1 MRSSNVA
8 VTGFPFDE
16 VTCNE
21 LPYAERDERYRRVHE
36 WPEPSYAHRSGLRMI
51 WKYDDVREVLD
62 ATTPG
67 ISNANSLDPLVG
79 YARIAATPRTIPH
92 FVRHLVPPPAKAT
105 ANLSDDLLHKR
116 VWNTMA
122 GPSGHFTISPA
133 DRAARAAEM
142 AEHFHAAVR
151 DAGFRPGSPLDVTA
165 LSIGYAAR
173 TVGAAVGLPASDW
186 PNVAAWSGAQSGL
199 LGRVMR
205 GRELADAVSALGWL
219 FTVSGRAVR
228 AGRGS
233 EATGFAR
240 TLRDAGLSHRIAVSA
255 MANSLAAGVHTVS
268 GSIQQGVQRLL
279 GDPDRVWWD
288 LLAEPNGGA
297 RVAAKILQLDPGLV
311 AWKRRARTP
320 VVLSSG
326 TRLPAGPLLVM
337 FAAANRDPEAFPD
350 CLALDRTGKLPL
362 TFGFG
367 RHVCPGKSMATLA
380 VEEFLRQ
387 LRELTPEAEPAQG
400 FDVGPRRRSD
410 LLFSGADITVVG

>member
-1 MRSSNVA
+1 MRCSSVA

-21 LPYAERDERYRRVHE
+21 LPYAERDERYRRLHE
-36 WPEPSYAHRSGLRMI
+36 WPEPSYAHRSGLRVI
-51 WKYDDVREVLD
+51 WKYADVREVLD

-67 ISNANSLDPLVG
+67 ISNTNSLDPLVG
-79 YARIAATPRTIPH
+79 YARIAATPRAIPH

-105 ANLSDDLLHKR
+105 ANLADDRLHKR

-122 GPSGHFTISPA
+122 GPEGHFTISAA
-133 DRAARAAEM
+133 DRPARAAQM
-142 AEHFHAAVR
+142 AEHFHEALR
-151 DAGFRPGSPLDVTA
+151 DMGFRAGSPLDVTA

-173 TVGAAVGLPASDW
+173 TVGAAVGLPAADW
-186 PNVAAWSGAQSGL
+186 PHVAAWSGAQSGL

-205 GRELADAVSALGWL
+205 GRDLADAVSALGWL

-228 AGRGS
+228 QGRGG
-233 EATGFAR
+233 EAAGFAR
-240 TLRDAGLSHRIAVSA
+240 KLRDAGLSHRIAVSA

-279 GDPDRVWWD
+279 GDPDRIWWN
-288 LLAEPNGGA
+288 LLAEPEGGT
-297 RVAAKILQLDPGLV
+297 RVTAKILQLDPGLV

-326 TRLPAGPLLVM
+326 TPLPAGPLLVL
-337 FAAANRDPEAFPD
+337 FAAANRDPEVFPD
-350 CLALDRTGKLPL
+350 CLALDGPGKLPL

-380 VEEFLRQ
+380 VEVFLRQ
-387 LRELTPEAEPAQG
+387 LRELAPEAEAVPEA
-400 FDVGPRRRSD
+400 VGTRRRSD
-410 LLFSGADITVVG
+410 LLFSGADVTVVG

>member
-1 MRSSNVA
+1 MRCSSVA

-21 LPYAERDERYRRVHE
+21 LPYAERDERYRRLHE
-36 WPEPSYAHRSGLRMI
+36 WPEPSYAHRSGLRVI
-51 WKYDDVREVLD
+51 WKYADVREVLD

-67 ISNANSLDPLVG
+67 ISNTNSLDPLVG
-79 YARIAATPRTIPH
+79 YARIAATPRAIPH

-105 ANLSDDLLHKR
+105 ANLADDRLHKR

-122 GPSGHFTISPA
+122 GPEGHFTISAA
-133 DRAARAAEM
+133 DRPARAAQM
-142 AEHFHAAVR
+142 AEHFHEALR
-151 DAGFRPGSPLDVTA
+151 DMGFRAGSPLDVTA

-173 TVGAAVGLPASDW
+173 TVGAAVGLPAADW
-186 PNVAAWSGAQSGL
+186 PHVAAWSGAQSGL

-205 GRELADAVSALGWL
+205 GRDLADAVSALGWL

-228 AGRGS
+228 QGRGG
-233 EATGFAR
+233 EAAGFAR
-240 TLRDAGLSHRIAVSA
+240 KLRDAGLSHRIAVSA

-279 GDPDRVWWD
+279 GDPDRIWWN
-288 LLAEPNGGA
+288 LLAEPEGGT
-297 RVAAKILQLDPGLV
+297 RVTAKILQLDPGLV

-326 TRLPAGPLLVM
+326 TPLPAGPLLVL
-337 FAAANRDPEAFPD
+337 FAAANRDPEVFPD
-350 CLALDRTGKLPL
+350 CLALDGPGKLPL

-380 VEEFLRQ
+380 VEVFLRQ
-387 LRELTPEAEPAQG
+387 LRELAPEAEAVPEA
-400 FDVGPRRRSD
+400 VGTRRRSD